1 MKSGLPQI
9 ISRLLDPVLVLP
21 LALVIAFWSSFH
33 QGNHWE
39 FLVFLITMDV
49 IIPVLFV
56 IFMVQQKKL
65 TSGWDIQKRSERVPL
80 LAFVIGLHFLPVLAA
95 WYFNLQ
101 PLAIFLT
108 SFWVLTLV
116 IGLITAVWKISIH
129 AAANSLMVLLIVREY
144 GFAYVV
150 LFVLVVLVIW
160 ARVAGG
166 YHRLSQ
172 AILGAILPLV
182 LVPTV
187 IYLLKQFVY

>member
-1 MKSGLPQI
+1 MKISLPQI

-21 LALVIAFWSSFH
+21 LALIVAFWSSFH

-49 IIPVLFV
+49 VIPVIFV
-56 IFMVQQKKL
+56 VFMFQQKKL

-95 WYFNLQ
+95 WYLNLQ

-108 SFWVLTLV
+108 SFWVLTLA

-129 AAANSLMVLLIVREY
+129 AAANSLMVLLIIREY
-144 GFAYVV
+144 GWGFVF
-150 LFVLVVLVIW
+150 LFGLVILVIW

-166 YHRLSQ
+166 YHRLAQ
-172 AILGAILPLV
+172 AVLGAILPLV
-182 LVPTV
+182 LVPLI
-187 IYLLKQFVY
+187 IYLLERFSN